1 MMILTRGELHR
12 REEAVVSGF
21 IERNGDKAFAHVQEL
36 IKINANEGVLFRFR
50 PPKEYEIDT
59 LVAEQIFLCK
69 PSIYEDTGDCE
80 ILYDIRDLCRYFM
93 LEIKP
98 EKYKRFSS
106 MFDDAFYDEIMEKVK
121 GKSAYEVLREKI
133 RDQALVAC
141 FSEKYEDYMWDE
153 YASNSEGIC
162 LMYNLQ
168 EVFLAAGNELKFYP
182 VRYVDNRRNQ
192 KDIWFTSREYNE
204 RDDYELA
211 HLKFLLSCLT
221 KERIPYSKEAEWR
234 LFYDFST
241 LDKGESGK
249 KFDFHVK
256 PRAVIM
262 GKNID
267 NNPTFR
273 DRVQNYATLAGI
285 KLLKAQEI
293 KK

>member
-1 MMILTRGELHR
+1 MVLTRGELRR
-12 REEAVVSGF
+12 REEAVVAGF
-21 IERNGDKAFAHVQEL
+21 VERNGDKAFAYVQEL

-59 LVAEQIFLCK
+59 LEAEQIFLCK

-80 ILYDIRDLCRYFM
+80 ILYDIRDLCQYFM
-93 LEIKP
+93 LEMKP

-121 GKSAYEVLREKI
+121 GKSAYEALREKI

-234 LFYDFST
+234 FFHDFAS
-241 LDKGESGK
+241 LDKSESGK

-267 NNPTFR
+267 NNSTFR

>member
-1 MMILTRGELHR
+1 MILTRGELRR
-12 REEAVVSGF
+12 REEAVVAGF
-21 IERNGDKAFAHVQEL
+21 IERDGDKAFARVQEL

-50 PPKEYEIDT
+50 PSKEYEIDT
-59 LVAEQIFLCK
+59 LEAEQIFLCK
-69 PSIYEDTGDCE
+69 PSIYEDAGDCE
-80 ILYDIRDLCRYFM
+80 ILYDIRDLCQYFM
-93 LEIKP
+93 LEMKP
-98 EKYKRFSS
+98 EKYKKFSS
-106 MFDDAFYDEIMEKVK
+106 MFDDTFYDEIIEKVK
-121 GKSAYEVLREKI
+121 NKPAYEALREKI

-141 FSEKYEDYMWDE
+141 FSERYEDYMWDE

-168 EVFLAAGNELKFYP
+168 EVFLTAGKELKFYP

-192 KDIWFTSREYNE
+192 KDILFTSKEYNE
-204 RDDYELA
+204 SDDYEPA

-234 LFYDFST
+234 LFYDFAS
-241 LDKGESGK
+241 LDMSESGK

-267 NNPTFR
+267 NNPVFR
-273 DRVQNYATLAGI
+273 DRVENYVTTTGI
-285 KLLKAQEI
+285 QLIEVQEI
-293 KK
+293 KR

>member
-1 MMILTRGELHR
+1 MTKGELRR
-12 REEAVVSGF
+12 REEAVIAGF
-21 IERNGDKAFAHVQEL
+21 VERNGDKAFACVQEL

-59 LVAEQIFLCK
+59 LEAEQIFLCK
-69 PSIYEDTGDCE
+69 PSIYEDSGDCE
-80 ILYDIRDLCRYFM
+80 ILYDIQDLCRYFM
-93 LEIKP
+93 LEMKP
-98 EKYKRFSS
+98 EKYSRFSA
-106 MFDDAFYDEIMEKVK
+106 MFDDDFYDEIMKKVK
-121 GKSAYEVLREKI
+121 EKPAYEALKGKI

-162 LMYNLQ
+162 LLYNLYD
-168 EVFLAAGNELKFYP
+168 VLLAAGEELKFYP
-182 VRYVDNRRNQ
+182 VRYVDNRRSQ
-192 KDIWFTSREYNE
+192 KDIWFTSKGYNE
-204 RDDYELA
+204 SDDYEPA

-234 LFYDFST
+234 FFHDFAS
-241 LDKGESGK
+241 LDKSESGK

-267 NNPTFR
+267 NNPGFK
-273 DRVQNYATLAGI
+273 DRVQNYTTTNGI
-285 KLLKAQEI
+285 KLLTAQEI

>member
-1 MMILTRGELHR
+1 MMILTRGELRR
-12 REEAVVSGF
+12 REEAVVAGF
-21 IERNGDKAFAHVQEL
+21 IERDGDKAFARVQEL

-50 PPKEYEIDT
+50 PSKEYEIDT
-59 LVAEQIFLCK
+59 LEAEQIFLCK
-69 PSIYEDTGDCE
+69 PSIYEDAGDCE
-80 ILYDIRDLCRYFM
+80 ILYDIRDLCQYFM
-93 LEIKP
+93 LEMKP
-98 EKYKRFSS
+98 EKYKKFSS
-106 MFDDAFYDEIMEKVK
+106 MFDDTFYDEIIEKVK
-121 GKSAYEVLREKI
+121 NKPAYEALREKI

-141 FSEKYEDYMWDE
+141 FSERYEDYMWDE

-168 EVFLAAGNELKFYP
+168 EVFLTAGKELKFYP

-192 KDIWFTSREYNE
+192 KDILFTSKEYNE
-204 RDDYELA
+204 SDDYEPA

-234 LFYDFST
+234 LFYDFAS
-241 LDKGESGK
+241 LDMSESGK

-267 NNPTFR
+267 NNPVFR
-273 DRVQNYATLAGI
+273 DRVENYVTTTGI
-285 KLLKAQEI
+285 QLIEAQEI
-293 KK
+293 KR

>member
-1 MMILTRGELHR
+1 MTRGELRR
-12 REEAVVSGF
+12 REEAVVAGF
-21 IERNGDKAFAHVQEL
+21 IERDGDKAFARVQEL

-50 PPKEYEIDT
+50 PSKEYEIDT
-59 LVAEQIFLCK
+59 LEAEQIFLCK
-69 PSIYEDTGDCE
+69 PSIYEDAGDCE
-80 ILYDIRDLCRYFM
+80 ILYDIRDLCQYFM
-93 LEIKP
+93 LEMKP
-98 EKYKRFSS
+98 EKYKKFSS
-106 MFDDAFYDEIMEKVK
+106 MFDDTFYDEIIEKVK
-121 GKSAYEVLREKI
+121 NKPAYEALREKI

-168 EVFLAAGNELKFYP
+168 EVFLTAGKELKFYP

-192 KDIWFTSREYNE
+192 KDILFTSNEYNE
-204 RDDYELA
+204 SDDYEPA

-234 LFYDFST
+234 LFYDFAS
-241 LDKGESGK
+241 LDMSESGK

-267 NNPTFR
+267 NNPVFR
-273 DRVQNYATLAGI
+273 DRVENYVTTTGI
-285 KLLKAQEI
+285 QLIKAQEI
-293 KK
+293 KR